1 MKLFASL
8 ALVFFGA
15 LFTTI
20 AYCQSVVQ
28 ITGQLEDVR
37 SEPIL
42 LAYHFGNKQYISDT
56 AQVDD
61 KGKFLFSSTT
71 LFEQGIY
78 LFVFPNRANLYVE
91 FILGEDQQFSC
102 KGKIADFLNTVT
114 FTGSAENTLFYTHL
128 RKQDTFRRKENKWIA
143 VKERQQAGGN
153 ADSIKLAES
162 TIQQNSVAYQNYLKE
177 FIKQHS
183 TSFLGKLMRFGERPE
198 VPQTITDQTEKYYY
212 YKNHFFDN
220 LDWSFKGVIRSPY
233 YHQLLT
239 EYIDNLTVQQPD
251 SIIVA
256 CDAMLQKT
264 KANDELFK
272 YTLIELLNKY
282 ARSSTICFDGIYVHL
297 IETYYLKGQ
306 AFWLNPV
313 VEADKAELK
322 KLEDAAARLKP
333 VLCGSYAY
341 NFTLADDKG
350 VKHEL
355 RKISGER
362 TILVFW
368 ASDCHKCE
376 DFMKELAKITDLCA
390 KKGVSIVSV
399 DNGTDG
405 NLWRQ
410 KLQKYPVKNMI
421 ALTSS
426 SSEELAILIEQFDLY
441 STPVAFLLD
450 KDKKILYKKL
460 DVAQIKEIVGQLP
473 DFMK

>member
-1 MKLFASL
+1 MKLFTSL

-15 LFTTI
+15 LFTTN
-20 AYCQSVVQ
+20 AYSQSVVQ
-28 ITGQLEDVR
+28 IGGQLEDVH

-42 LAYHFGNKQYISDT
+42 LAYYYGSKQYISDT
-56 AQVDD
+56 VQVDE
-61 KGKFLFSSTT
+61 KGKFLFSSNTP
-71 LFEQGIY
+71 LEQGVY
-78 LFVFPNRANLYVE
+78 LFVFPNRGNLYVE
-91 FILGEDQQFSC
+91 IIVAKDQLFSC
-102 KGKIADFLNTVT
+102 KGKIADFLNTAT
-114 FTGSAENTLFYTHL
+114 FTGSTENTLFYTHL
-128 RKQDTFRRKENKWIA
+128 RKQNTFRQKENKWIA
-143 VKERQQAGGN
+143 VKERQQSGGN
-153 ADSIKLAES
+153 ADSLKLAES
-162 TIQQNSVAYQNYLKE
+162 TIQQNSAAYQSYLKE
-177 FIKQHS
+177 FVKQNS
-183 TSFLGKLMRFGERPE
+183 ASFLGKLMRFGERPE
-198 VPQTITDQTEKYYY
+198 VPQTITDKAEQYYY

-220 LDWSFKGVIRSPY
+220 LDWSFKGVVRSPY
-233 YHQLLT
+233 YQKLLD

-251 SIIVA
+251 SISVA
-256 CDAMLQKT
+256 CDVMLQKT
-264 KANDELFK
+264 KGNDELFK

-306 AFWLNPV
+306 AFWLNPA
-313 VEADKAELK
+313 VEKDKAELK

-341 NFTLADDKG
+341 NFNLADENG
-350 VKHEL
+350 VQHEL
-355 RKISGER
+355 RNIKGER

-405 NLWRQ
+405 KLWRQ
-410 KLQKYPVKNMI
+410 KMLKYPVKNMI

-426 SSEELAILIEQFDLY
+426 NAEELAMLIEQYDLY
-441 STPVAFLLD
+441 STPFALLLD
-450 KDKKILYKKL
+450 QDKKILYKKL
-460 DVAQIKEIVGQLP
+460 DVGQIKEIVEQLP